1 MEELNFKQAV
11 CQQFRIKDTQYIPF
25 VLGRALFHRVR
36 LIRPVIQFFNPDY
49 LFNERRLIDK
59 VAVAKDLR
67 DIQAEVDFYQHKYVV
82 NFLMKETFQFRL
94 SGMRLMSLA
103 NKVFLHANNG
113 RTGQKLKTRSRSDQT
128 SQSASSELPA

>member
-11 CQQFRIKDTQYIPF
+11 CQQFRIKDTQYVPF

-36 LIRPVIQFFNPDY
+36 MVRPLVQFFYPDY
-49 LFNERRLIDK
+49 LFNERRLVEK

-103 NKVFLHANNG
+103 NKVFMHANNG
-113 RTGQKLKTRSRSDQT
+113 RTRQQLRDRSDQN
-128 SQSASSELPA
+128 SRSSSSELPA